1 MRILPPRLIPTPC
14 STPAVP
20 TAFRGENPSRRSPE
34 HALKKFTRAASG
46 EMPFLDHLEELRW
59 RTLWSLLAVTICAIA
74 GFLLVT
80 RLDVLG
86 ILVAPIEPF
95 LMGTKLKYLSP
106 TEPFFITLKL
116 AVAVGLV
123 LASPIVVYQIWSFL
137 APALLPS
144 EKRVIVPALY
154 MGLVLF
160 SLGVVMAY
168 MLVLPVTLKFT
179 MSFQTESLEQSIVIG
194 EYLSFVTRLLLAFGI
209 VFELPV
215 VVLILSALGLVTP
228 QFLASKRRHAIAM
241 ITVASALL
249 TPGDVITLT
258 IMMMVPLMLL
268 YELSIVLSRLV
279 ARKRSAPE
287 AAEGTGSA

>member
-1 MRILPPRLIPTPC
+1 MP
-14 STPAVP
+14 
-20 TAFRGENPSRRSPE
+20 RSPN
-34 HALKKFTRAASG
+34 APAG

-59 RTLWSLLAVTICAIA
+59 RLIWALGAVMICAIA
-74 GFLLVT
+74 GYFLVT

-95 LMGTKLKYLSP
+95 LKGTKLKYLSP

-116 AVAVGLV
+116 AVAVGLL
-123 LASPIVVYQIWSFL
+123 LASPIVIYQVWAFL
-137 APALLPS
+137 APALMPS

-160 SLGVVMAY
+160 AIGVVMSY
-168 MLVLPVTLKFT
+168 ELVLPMTLSFT
-179 MSFQTESLEQSIVIG
+179 MSYQTESLEQSIVIG
-194 EYLSFVTRLLLAFGI
+194 EYLGFVTRLLLAFGA

-228 QFLASKRRHAIAM
+228 EFLASKRKHAIVI
-241 ITVASALL
+241 ITVVASVL

-258 IMMMVPLMLL
+258 VMMMAPLVLL
-268 YELSIVLSRLV
+268 YEFSIVLSRLV
-279 ARKRSAPE
+279 TRRRRRLADAAAAE
-287 AAEGTGSA
+287 AAAEA

>member
-1 MRILPPRLIPTPC
+1 MAKFA
-14 STPAVP
+14 STPA
-20 TAFRGENPSRRSPE
+20 
-34 HALKKFTRAASG
+34 G

-59 RTLWSLLAVTICAIA
+59 RMIWSLAAVLVCAVA
-74 GFLLVT
+74 GYFLVT

-86 ILVAPIEPF
+86 ILVEPIKPF
-95 LMGTKLKYLSP
+95 LHGTKLKYLSP

-116 AVAVGLV
+116 AVTVGLV
-123 LASPIVVYQIWSFL
+123 LASPIVIYQVWAFL

-160 SLGVVMAY
+160 ALGVLMSY
-168 MLVLPVTLKFT
+168 ELVLPMTLRFT

-194 EYLSFVTRLLLAFGI
+194 EYLGFVTRLLLAFGA

-228 QFLASKRRHAIAM
+228 EFLASKRKHAVVI
-241 ITVASALL
+241 ITVVASLL

-258 IMMMVPLMLL
+258 IMMMVPLFFL
-268 YELSIVLSRLV
+268 YELSIALSRLV
-279 ARKRSAPE
+279 TRRRRAAAAAAEAE
-287 AAEGTGSA
+287 AARLGSRPSRPAGGY